1 MGSYGWGRS
10 VPYLWVDKRRGNR
23 QSWRRSGFSN
33 SGRIR
38 EVERVGFQVTW
49 RVVPSS
55 WRKSL
60 PRSGI
65 GQEGMTRNG
74 WEKRKPSRLQLNRG
88 FCHGRDGVLSTPM
101 TEIWEGLRG
110 PEKDDET
117 E

>member
-10 VPYLWVDKRRGNR
+10 VPYLTREEEIGGAGGGV
-23 QSWRRSGFSN
+23 GFSN

-38 EVERVGFQVTW
+38 EEEGVGFHVTW

-55 WRKSL
+55 WRMSL

-101 TEIWEGLRG
+101 TEIWEGVRI
-110 PEKDDET
+110 PEKDGKT